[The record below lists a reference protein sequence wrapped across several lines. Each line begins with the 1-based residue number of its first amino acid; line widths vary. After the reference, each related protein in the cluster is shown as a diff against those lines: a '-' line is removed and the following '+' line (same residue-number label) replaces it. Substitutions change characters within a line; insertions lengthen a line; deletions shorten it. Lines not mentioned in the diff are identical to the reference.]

1 MTKQK
6 RVAIY
11 ARVSTSDQTAENQ
24 LLDLRKYCDACGWKV
39 VREFVDH
46 AVSGAKK
53 DRPRLRELM
62 EFARPGSV
70 DCVLVWR
77 FDRFARSLSH
87 LVEALDT
94 FRERGVDFASHQE
107 RIDTTTSQGKLMFGI
122 FGAFSEFER
131 NLIRERIH
139 AGLARARFNGKR
151 LGRAPLSREK
161 IDEIISLRGASVRT
175 IAARVG
181 VGKSVVSKVLR
192 LELLAAE
199 GKLSTKGTR
208 IVASAIDGTP
218 VAF

>member
-1 MTKQK
+1 MKPHEREGLMQKTK

-11 ARVSTSDQTAENQ
+11 ARVSTSDQTADNQ

-39 VREFVDH
+39 VDEFVDH
-46 AVSGAKK
+46 AISGAKK
-53 DRPRLRELM
+53 DRPRLRQLM
-62 EFARPGSV
+62 EFARPGNV

-87 LVEALDT
+87 LVEALEI

-131 NLIRERIH
+131 NLIQERIH
-139 AGLARARFNGKR
+139 AGIARARADGKR
-151 LGRAPLSREK
+151 LGRAPLDPKQVS
-161 IDEIISLRGASVRT
+161 EILRLRGRGSVRA
-175 IAARVG
+175 IAARIG
-181 VGKSVVSKVLR
+181 VSKSVVQKV
-192 LELLAAE
+192 
-199 GKLSTKGTR
+199 LSTKGPP
-208 IVASAIDGTP
+208 IVASIIDETP